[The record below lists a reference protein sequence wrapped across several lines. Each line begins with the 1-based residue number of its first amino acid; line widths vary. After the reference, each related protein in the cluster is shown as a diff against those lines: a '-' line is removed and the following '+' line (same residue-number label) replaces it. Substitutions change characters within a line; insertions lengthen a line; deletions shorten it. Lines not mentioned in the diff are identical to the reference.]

1 MVYEILAKW
10 RDFPWFL
17 LISFCAILDHTPNCK
32 RQGKIFQKLQWISF
46 EPCRPHSSCTLTES
60 LLQFLIIFSSL
71 AYFPFIW
78 SHLSFYS
85 HVLYILYLPIATSF
99 LSVYFHLPFLVKSFA
114 LPVIAKLGFFMIISH
129 KKEYS
134 LFFDWRVSLI
144 WIPPALWE
152 GGGILTI
159 KLFLLLAV
167 VLLLVDGCIISIYV
181 SQK

>member
-1 MVYEILAKW
+1 MVYEIPAKW

-17 LISFCAILDHTPNCK
+17 LISFCAILDHTSNCK

-99 LSVYFHLPFLVKSFA
+99 LSVYFHLPFLVKSLA
-114 LPVIAKLGFFMIISH
+114 VPVIAKLGFFMIISH

-134 LFFDWRVSLI
+134 LFFDWKVSLI

-159 KLFLLLAV
+159 KLFLLFAV